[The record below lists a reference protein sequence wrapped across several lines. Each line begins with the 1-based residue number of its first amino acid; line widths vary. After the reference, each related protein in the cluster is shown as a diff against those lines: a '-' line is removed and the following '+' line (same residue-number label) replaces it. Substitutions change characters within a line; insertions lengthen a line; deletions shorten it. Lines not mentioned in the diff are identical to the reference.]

1 MTVALIDN
9 GSLVPAATRNLRG
22 VATELSVIIETTV
35 HAVSW
40 KHSDRIPLAAL
51 DGDSPGTTLVPFVR
65 SQLALGE
72 RHFVFAPFFIS
83 AQGAIGSALRSD
95 LEKLQQEHAETPFAF
110 TFTPGLADAGVIAQ
124 IVAARVRETISVASL
139 DPPPVLVVDHG
150 GPVGILLQAGD
161 VFGNGSVK
169 QRDPLRQI
177 ANVTAQL
184 VRIVLVKCRPIQPHL
199 AASGLPRANQRAC
212 QT

>member
-9 GSLVPAATRNLRG
+9 GSLVPAATRNLRV
-22 VATELSVIIETTV
+22 VATELSVLIETTV

-72 RHFVFAPFFIS
+72 RHFVFAPFFVS
-83 AQGAIGSALRSD
+83 AQGAISSALRSD

-110 TFTPGLADAGVIAQ
+110 TFTPDSP
-124 IVAARVRETISVASL
+124 T
-139 DPPPVLVVDHG
+139 
-150 GPVGILLQAGD
+150 
-161 VFGNGSVK
+161 
-169 QRDPLRQI
+169 
-177 ANVTAQL
+177 
-184 VRIVLVKCRPIQPHL
+184 
-199 AASGLPRANQRAC
+199 RA
-212 QT
+212 